1 MAEWLSL
8 SGQTTGGRPSVVE
21 HVRHRLVEHEFW
33 YGVGLGEIDCRSLIE
48 EEVADYASRV
58 APGRARARWAGGC
71 GAARGAN
78 EDRGHDGGLGDEGE
92 DPSWGRTTLRDH
104 ALRGARPAGHS
115 SGGTS

>member
-1 MAEWLSL
+1 MMERDVGLFGDGRKEVAEWLSL

-48 EEVADYASRV
+48 EEVADYASPV

-71 GAARGAN
+71 GAARGA
-78 EDRGHDGGLGDEGE
+78 RG
-92 DPSWGRTTLRDH
+92 SRSRRAGR
-104 ALRGARPAGHS
+104 
-115 SGGTS
+115 